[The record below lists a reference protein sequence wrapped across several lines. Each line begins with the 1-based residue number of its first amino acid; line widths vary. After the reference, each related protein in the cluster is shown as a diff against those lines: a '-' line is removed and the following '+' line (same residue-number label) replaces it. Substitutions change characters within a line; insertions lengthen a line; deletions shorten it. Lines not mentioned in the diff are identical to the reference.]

1 MLHRDYLVR
10 MIQMGIEAILKAIHV
25 RTDNEPDLACE
36 TIEQML
42 GSVTEMDPE
51 VLLSLSPE
59 SIGTILD
66 LGGAM
71 NDSVA
76 EIVVRGLVLE
86 SDVLARE
93 KNDPALA
100 ELRFEQ
106 ARGIATTFHLDFE
119 DISSVISESEA
130 LKILDDAQQ
139 KA

>member
-76 EIVVRGLVLE
+76 EVVVRGLVLE

>member
-25 RTDNEPDLACE
+25 RTENEPDLACE